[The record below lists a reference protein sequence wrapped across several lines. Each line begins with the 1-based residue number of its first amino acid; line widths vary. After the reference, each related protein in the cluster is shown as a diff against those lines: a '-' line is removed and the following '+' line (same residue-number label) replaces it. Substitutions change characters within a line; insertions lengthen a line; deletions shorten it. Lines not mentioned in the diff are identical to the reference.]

1 MARPPTG
8 APVTGRPPA
17 SDMPPDTV
25 LLAHHPL
32 LLTIP
37 AFVPAIAIT
46 VVVLVIA
53 RRDRV
58 AEARELD
65 EREDAARDSTAP
77 TITTDQEDD
86 DR

>member
-1 MARPPTG
+1 MTMA
-8 APVTGRPPA
+8 
-17 SDMPPDTV
+17 PDLV

-53 RRDRV
+53 KRDRM
-58 AEARELD
+58 AEARELAEQAAD
-65 EREDAARDSTAP
+65 ESGVRDA
-77 TITTDQEDD
+77 TTDPTVQEDD
-86 DR
+86 R

>member
-1 MARPPTG
+1 MTMA
-8 APVTGRPPA
+8 
-17 SDMPPDTV
+17 PDLV

-53 RRDRV
+53 KRDRM
-58 AEARELD
+58 AEARELAEQTAD
-65 EREDAARDSTAP
+65 ESGVRDA
-77 TITTDQEDD
+77 TTDPTVQEDD
-86 DR
+86 R

>member
-1 MARPPTG
+1 MT
-8 APVTGRPPA
+8 
-17 SDMPPDTV
+17 PDTV

-32 LLTIP
+32 LLAVP

-53 RRDRV
+53 RRDRI
-58 AEARELD
+58 AEARET
-65 EREDAARDSTAP
+65 AAQETAAP
-77 TITTDQEDD
+77 TVQEL

>member
-1 MARPPTG
+1 MA
-8 APVTGRPPA
+8 
-17 SDMPPDTV
+17 PDLV

-53 RRDRV
+53 KRDRM
-58 AEARELD
+58 AEARELAEQAAD
-65 EREDAARDSTAP
+65 ERGVRDA
-77 TITTDQEDD
+77 TTDPTVQEDD
-86 DR
+86 R